1 MAAAMS
7 ERTIRRNY
15 NLLIPAYHRLGL
27 SVAGDVQALRRL
39 ALIEQKLHKWAEDA
53 CSVQLDER
61 TERRRETMRREM
73 LDEVRVMLP
82 LVSLAVMLNGDP
94 RGWAL
99 KLDDEKLG
107 DFYDHDVP
115 ASERLARDWGGYFL
129 LSPDAQG
136 VN

>member
-1 MAAAMS
+1 MTAMS

-15 NLLIPAYHRLGL
+15 ELLMPAYRRLGL
-27 SVAGDVQALRRL
+27 SVVGDVAAVRRL
-39 ALIEQKLHKWAEDA
+39 AIIEKKLHQWAEES
-53 CSVQLDER
+53 CSVEIDER
-61 TERRRETMRREM
+61 TERRRETLEAAM
-73 LDEVRVMLP
+73 LDEVREMLP
-82 LVSLAVMLNGDP
+82 LVAHAVMVNGDP

-107 DFYDHDVP
+107 GFYDDVP
-115 ASERLARDWGGYFL
+115 ASEQLARDWGGYFL